1 MSVTDEM
8 LDEAKAAQE
17 RGATRCC
24 DNGYSDEDHD
34 CQKQSPEEEKVQYLS
49 KLIKGSL
56 RWRLHWY
63 LLRFIMVLESIV
75 WTLMDLLRAWRMR
88 VSARIN
94 DNYQAKK

>member
-1 MSVTDEM
+1 MSVNKIDVN
-8 LDEAKAAQE
+8 AVNE
-17 RGATRCC
+17 RTA
-24 DNGYSDEDHD
+24 
-34 CQKQSPEEEKVQYLS
+34 EEKESEERVEMLS

-63 LLRFIMVLESIV
+63 LVRFIMMLESIV

-94 DNYQAKK
+94 NNYQAKK

>member
-1 MSVTDEM
+1 MSVNEIDVNAVNKRTLEQKHAGSTDEVV
-8 LDEAKAAQE
+8 
-17 RGATRCC
+17 
-24 DNGYSDEDHD
+24 
-34 CQKQSPEEEKVQYLS
+34 EEKVVMLS

-56 RWRLHWY
+56 RWRLAYY